1 MKNAIKRMIL
11 ASGAVVLSAWLGVGC
26 SAESMPDAT
35 GDVTVE
41 KQADGRYLLR
51 LANAPD
57 EATQSP
63 DGTPGESVDGET
75 DKGAANCVYVQ
86 WCNEPGPSGTI
97 CRLRSG
103 CSYNNATV
111 NECIRDTNYVC
122 GAPVHP
128 WYLF

>member
-1 MKNAIKRMIL
+1 MTYAIKRMIL

-26 SAESMPDAT
+26 SAESMPDAKS
-35 GDVTVE
+35 DVTVE
-41 KQADGRYLLR
+41 KQEDGKYLLR
-51 LANAPD
+51 MANAPD

-63 DGTPGESVDGET
+63 DGTPGESASGET

-86 WCNEPGPSGTI
+86 WCNEPGASGTI

-103 CSYNNATV
+103 CVYNNATV
-111 NECIRDTNYVC
+111 NECISDTYAVC
-122 GAPVHP
+122 GAPVQP